1 MEKSV
6 LTEKIIGCAI
16 RVHQSLGPG
25 YLESVYQNALLIELK
40 QAAIEA
46 VKNYRI
52 PVYYE
57 GEQVGDFVADVIVD
71 NSVILELKATQEIH
85 PTHEAQLVNYLQS
98 TGMEIGLILNFGAAS
113 LQVKRKHKSYRPK
126 SSRLGNPENPVH
138 PVKKAFSLLEIL
150 VAISVLSILLVVLL
164 NIVHGS
170 TTLWRTAE
178 NRAEAYREARAA
190 AQVVSADLRN
200 LLPSTNSAYFLTN
213 LPGSDA
219 STRPNSQ
226 IGFLATLPATS
237 QNTNNKSE
245 LCAVAYFL
253 AYGNKGPV
261 AGNHGR
267 QSYNLYRYFIESNET
282 FAHLLKNAPFSDV
295 TPTNTNCEI
304 LARNI
309 LDFQVTPLT
318 SSTNGFTNWTYSSS
332 TPTPDL
338 MELKIVGLNNE
349 RSLRFKARI
358 DQAAW
363 DTLRGETNTS
373 DYLKNT
379 KTFTTRVKINH
390 P

>member
-113 LQVKRKHKSYRPK
+113 LKVKRKHKSYRPK

-164 NIVHGS
+164 NIVPAS
-170 TTLWRTAE
+170 TMLWRTAE

-190 AQVVSADLRN
+190 VQVVSADLRN
-200 LLPSTNSAYFLTN
+200 LLPSTNTAFFVTN
-213 LPGSDA
+213 LPGIDA

-226 IGFLATLPATS
+226 IGFLTTLPAST
-237 QNTNNKSE
+237 QNTNNKSD

-253 AYGNKGPV
+253 AYGNKAPV

-282 FAHLLKNAPFSDV
+282 FANLKKNAPFSDV
-295 TPTNTNCEI
+295 NSANTNCEI

-309 LDFQVTPLT
+309 LDFQL
-318 SSTNGFTNWTYSSS
+318 SLLMTNADGFTNWTYSST

-349 RSLRFKARI
+349 RSLRFNARS
-358 DQAAW
+358 DQTDW
-363 DTLRGETNTS
+363 DTLRSETNTS

-379 KTFTTRVKINH
+379 KTFTTRVKLNRQ
-390 P
+390 

>member
-1 MEKSV
+1 MEKAA
-6 LTEKIIGCAI
+6 LTEKIIGCAMRI
-16 RVHQSLGPG
+16 HQSLGPG

-40 QAAIEA
+40 KAAIEA
-46 VKNYRI
+46 VKNHRI

-71 NSVILELKATQEIH
+71 NCVILELKATQEIH
-85 PTHEAQLVNYLQS
+85 DAHEAQLVNYLQS
-98 TGMEIGLILNFGAAS
+98 TGLEIGLILNFGAAS
-113 LQVKRKHKSYRPK
+113 LQIKRKHKSYRPK
-126 SSRLGNPENPVH
+126 SSLPGNPENPVH

-190 AQVVSADLRN
+190 IQVMSADLRN
-200 LLPSTNSAYFLTN
+200 LLPSTNSAHFITN

-226 IGFLATLPATS
+226 IGFLTTIPVTA
-237 QNTNNKSE
+237 QNTNNKSD

-253 AYGNKGPV
+253 AYANKAPV
-261 AGNHGR
+261 AGNQGP

-282 FAHLLKNAPFSDV
+282 FANLQQNAPFSDV
-295 TPTNTNCEI
+295 NPANTKCEI

-309 LDFQVTPLT
+309 LDFQITPLT
-318 SSTNGFTNWTYSSS
+318 ASTNGFTNWTHSPS

-338 MELKIVGLNNE
+338 VELKIVGLNNE
-349 RSLRFKARI
+349 RSHRFNARN
-358 DQAAW
+358 DQPAW
-363 DTLRGETNTS
+363 DTLRGDTNAP

-379 KTFTTRVKINH
+379 KTFTTRVKLNRQ
-390 P
+390 

>member
-1 MEKSV
+1 MEKAV
-6 LTEKIIGCAI
+6 LTEKIIGCAMRI
-16 RVHQSLGPG
+16 HQSLGPG

-40 QAAIEA
+40 KAAIEA
-46 VKNYRI
+46 VKNHRI

-71 NSVILELKATQEIH
+71 NCVILELKATQEIH
-85 PTHEAQLVNYLQS
+85 AAHEAQLVNYLQS
-98 TGMEIGLILNFGAAS
+98 TGLEIGLLLNFGAAS
-113 LQVKRKHKSYRPK
+113 LQIKRKHKSYRPK
-126 SSRLGNPENPVH
+126 SSPPGNPENPVR

-190 AQVVSADLRN
+190 IQVISTDLRN
-200 LLPSTNSAYFLTN
+200 LLPSTNSAHFITN

-219 STRPNSQ
+219 STRPDSQ
-226 IGFLATLPATS
+226 IGFLTTIPVTA
-237 QNTNNKSE
+237 QNNKSD

-253 AYGNKGPV
+253 AYANKAPV
-261 AGNHGR
+261 AGNQGP

-282 FAHLLKNAPFSDV
+282 FANLQQNVPFSDV
-295 TPTNTNCEI
+295 NPANTHCEI

-309 LDFQVTPLT
+309 LDFQITPLT
-318 SSTNGFTNWTYSSS
+318 ASTNGFTNWTHSPS

-338 MELKIVGLNNE
+338 VELKIVGLNNE
-349 RSLRFKARI
+349 RSHRFNARN

-363 DTLRGETNTS
+363 DTLRGDTNAP

-379 KTFTTRVKINH
+379 KTFTTRVKLNRQ
-390 P
+390 

>member
-40 QAAIEA
+40 QAAIGA
-46 VKNYRI
+46 VKNHRI
-52 PVYYE
+52 PVYYK
-57 GEQVGDFVADVIVD
+57 GEQVGDFIADVIVD

-85 PTHEAQLVNYLQS
+85 DAHEAQLVNYLQS
-98 TGMEIGLILNFGAAS
+98 TGLEIGLLLNFGAAS
-113 LQVKRKHKSYRPK
+113 LQIKRKHKSYRPK
-126 SSRLGNPENPVH
+126 SSPPGNPENPVNS
-138 PVKKAFSLLEIL
+138 VKKAFSLLEIL

-170 TTLWRTAE
+170 TTLWRATE

-190 AQVVSADLRN
+190 IQVVSADLQN
-200 LLPSTNSAYFLTN
+200 LLPSTNSAHFLTN
-213 LPGSDA
+213 LPGNDP

-226 IGFLATLPATS
+226 IGFLATIPSSSL
-237 QNTNNKSE
+237 NTDSKSD

-253 AYGNKGPV
+253 AYGNKAPI
-261 AGNHGR
+261 AGGHSR

-282 FAHLLKNAPFSDV
+282 FANLKKNAPFSDV
-295 TPTNTNCEI
+295 NPANTNCEI

-309 LDFQVTPLT
+309 LDFQITPLT
-318 SSTNGFTNWTYSSS
+318 TGTNGFASWTYSAS

-338 MELKIVGLNNE
+338 VELKIIGLNNE
-349 RSLRFKARI
+349 RSQRFNARS
-358 DQAAW
+358 DQAGWNA
-363 DTLRGETNTS
+363 LRGETNTS

-379 KTFTTRVKINH
+379 KTFTTRVKLNRQ
-390 P
+390 

>member
-1 MEKSV
+1 MEKAV
-6 LTEKIIGCAI
+6 LTEKIIGCAM
-16 RVHQSLGPG
+16 RVHRSLGPG

-40 QAAIEA
+40 KATIEA
-46 VKNYRI
+46 VKNHRI

-85 PTHEAQLVNYLQS
+85 DAHEAQLVNYLQS
-98 TGMEIGLILNFGAAS
+98 TGLEIGLILNFGAAS
-113 LQVKRKHKSYRPK
+113 LQIKRKHKSYRPK
-126 SSRLGNPENPVH
+126 SSPLGNPENLVH

-170 TTLWRTAE
+170 TTLWRTTE

-190 AQVVSADLRN
+190 IQVVSADLRN
-200 LLPSTNSAYFLTN
+200 LLPSTNTAYFLTN

-226 IGFLATLPATS
+226 IGFLSTLPMTS
-237 QNTNNKSE
+237 QNTNNKSD

-253 AYGNKGPV
+253 AYGNKAPV
-261 AGNHGR
+261 AGNQGP
-267 QSYNLYRYFIESNET
+267 QSYNLYRYFTESNET
-282 FAHLLKNAPFSDV
+282 FANLEKNAPFSDV
-295 TPTNTNCEI
+295 NPANTKCEI

-309 LDFQVTPLT
+309 LDFQITPLT
-318 SSTNGFTNWTYSSS
+318 ANSNGFTNWTYSAS

-338 MELKIVGLNNE
+338 VELKIIGLNNE
-349 RSLRFKARI
+349 RSLRFNARN
-358 DQAAW
+358 DQAGW
-363 DTLRGETNTS
+363 DALRGETNTS
-373 DYLKNT
+373 DHLKNT
-379 KTFTTRVKINH
+379 KAFTTRVKINRQ
-390 P
+390 

>member
-1 MEKSV
+1 MEKAV
-6 LTEKIIGCAI
+6 LTETIIGCEL

-40 QAAIEA
+40 KAAFEA
-46 VKNYRI
+46 VKNHCI

-190 AQVVSADLRN
+190 VQVVSADLRN

-318 SSTNGFTNWTYSSS
+318 SSTNGFTNWTYSPS

>member
-1 MEKSV
+1 MEKAA
-6 LTEKIIGCAI
+6 LTEKIIGCAMG
-16 RVHQSLGPG
+16 VHRTLGPG

-40 QAAIEA
+40 KAAFEA
-46 VKNYRI
+46 VKNHRI

-190 AQVVSADLRN
+190 VQVVSADLRN